1 MSERLAAEL
10 AALETMGAGKLR
22 AEWRRVYRASPP
34 RFTADLLARGIA
46 HALQTKALGGLD
58 AKTER
63 ALAVLASSS
72 EETVRPAAMVIKQGT
87 RLVRS
92 WGGKTHVVLVTEHGY
107 AYEDKVHRSLSTIA
121 REITGAHWS
130 GPRFFG
136 LRARSKAGR
145 SG

>member
-1 MSERLAAEL
+1 MSKRLAADL
-10 AALETMGAGKLR
+10 AALETMRAGKLR
-22 AEWRRVYRASPP
+22 AEWRRVYRESPP

-46 HALQTKALGGLD
+46 HALQTKALGGVD

-63 ALAVLASSS
+63 ALVALASTRDD
-72 EETVRPAAMVIKQGT
+72 EARPAAMTIKQGT

-92 WGGKTHVVLVTEHGY
+92 WGGTTHIVLVTEQGY

-121 REITGAHWS
+121 KQITGAHWS

-136 LRARSKAGR
+136 LRSRSKAGR

>member
-10 AALETMGAGKLR
+10 AALETIGAGKLR

-34 RFTADLLARGIA
+34 RFTADLLARGVA

-58 AKTER
+58 AKTQR
-63 ALAVLASSS
+63 ALVALASSG
-72 EETVRPAAMVIKQGT
+72 EDVRPAAMVIKQGT

-92 WGGKTHVVLVTEHGY
+92 WGGRTHVVLVTEQGY

-121 REITGAHWS
+121 KEITGAHWS

-136 LRARSKAGR
+136 LRAPSKAGR
-145 SG
+145 GG